1 VKKCNLCGLLGARP
15 IVYENSPDW
24 YLCPK
29 CEESF
34 RIIRTYIQNKILSLH
49 KFEYAYTN
57 VCMLTRQT
65 EIKASTPR
73 KNMFVKINPQ
83 KILKYYSRGSGKTNN
98 TLSRK
103 DECAICKS
111 KEDLTIHHLFKR
123 AVFGERDNNCI
134 VTLCLNCH
142 VEIEKQ
148 ITELEKSILKP
159 LDGIFT
165 FLQSL
170 LLLKKISFEDRNTYL
185 IYMVEKNGVYSFSFK
200 DRTE

>member
-1 VKKCNLCGLLGARP
+1 
-15 IVYENSPDW
+15 
-24 YLCPK
+24 
-29 CEESF
+29 
-34 RIIRTYIQNKILSLH
+34 
-49 KFEYAYTN
+49 
-57 VCMLTRQT
+57 MLTRQT

-123 AVFGERDNNCI
+123 AVFGEKDNNCI
-134 VTLCLNCH
+134 VTLCLSCH

-185 IYMVEKNGVYSFSFK
+185 IYMVEKNGVYSFSFGN
-200 DRTE
+200 RTE